1 MEYAAEPLW
10 ADDDATETRTTST
23 LVLGNAMSD
32 DTPLFDAATR
42 VERALFEASGGK
54 TSNEYRRSVRELA
67 ANLRR
72 NDVLAADVREGRT
85 TAEALVRMSALEMA
99 TESAKREREEMEARA
114 LSRRTRKHFDDG
126 VNTEA
131 YVCPQCRTNECKY
144 VMLSDNRDIRKA
156 EIWGGG
162 DEECLALIQC
172 QQCQYEWRES
182 VL

>member
-72 NDVLAADVREGRT
+72 NDALAADVREGRT
-85 TAEALVRMSALEMA
+85 TVEMA

-172 QQCQYEWRES
+172 QKCQYEWRES

>member
-1 MEYAAEPLW
+1 MEYAAEPRW
-10 ADDDATETRTTST
+10 ADDSTTETRTKST
-23 LVLGNAMSD
+23 VILGEAMAD

-42 VERALFEASGGK
+42 VERALFAATAGK
-54 TSNEYRRSVRELA
+54 TSSEYRRSVRELA

-72 NDVLAADVREGRT
+72 NDALAARVRDGRMS
-85 TAEALVRMSALEMA
+85 AEALVGMSALEMA

-162 DEECLALIQC
+162 DEECLALVQC
-172 QQCQYEWRES
+172 QRCQHEWRES